1 MKTTGTWRW
10 WYEKHGAITAVG
22 AGILSALLAVY
33 FYRGMLDPRDADWLL
48 HEGDSF
54 QHYIGWQFFRQEPW
68 GWPLGAVKTLA
79 TELSTSIVYTDS
91 IPLYAIPLKLF
102 HHWLPDTFQYLG
114 LAIVINY
121 CLNGLVAC
129 RLLLSVGV
137 PAYAALAGALLI
149 SSLPIVILRGIGIQG
164 HEALTAH
171 WIILIAIE
179 LTLTTEKQ
187 RLKGAA
193 CWLLLLT
200 VAVLMHFYLF
210 FMAGVFWAVWWLS
223 ISYRVVKG
231 AIDAKSKPVR
241 QQTMSVL
248 YSYQAWWLMG
258 VATPCTILVVMWGAG
273 YFHLDSQSAAS
284 GGYGFYSA
292 ELLTFFNP
300 RSSAWFFNDNFTSLS
315 VLFPG
320 WQPAKE
326 GQYEG
331 MAYVGAGVLLL
342 WLALIVSTWFN
353 REVNLASVNAVNNDG
368 YHQEALVDHRW
379 LPAWIASVGLFGFA
393 MAGEVSIGQ
402 GSIPLYYDMLFEP
415 FKDYLRSS
423 GRMVWPLLYLLL
435 VITFIQLAQNM
446 RACWLLPLLVLAMV
460 VQREDLRELY
470 SFMRN
475 KVKNQVEASR
485 VDPRAYDVLKD
496 DELSQVWAS
505 HDSLIAFPAHDLDAI
520 KPYLWLAA
528 EHHLSI
534 NVAYLARANQQ
545 IIDAATQTYRRH
557 LAQGELP
564 EGHVYLI
571 TDHELSQQAC
581 RLASWACV
589 THENVTILWQPV
601 AVSSGR
607 YSPLSSQAT
616 Q

>member
-1 MKTTGTWRW
+1 MKTTGRWRW
-10 WYEKHGAITAVG
+10 WYDKHRAVTIAGAS
-22 AGILSALLAVY
+22 ILSAMLAVY
-33 FYRGMLDPRDADWLL
+33 FYRGMLDPRDAVWLL
-48 HEGDSF
+48 REGDSF
-54 QHYIGWQFFRQEPW
+54 QHYIGWHFFRQESW
-68 GWPLGAVKTLA
+68 GWPLGVVQSLA

-102 HHWLPDTFQYLG
+102 HPWLPDTFQYLG
-114 LAIVINY
+114 LAMVINY

-129 RLLLSVGV
+129 RLLLRVGV

-171 WIILIAIE
+171 WIILLAIE
-179 LTLTTEKQ
+179 LTLIAEKQ
-187 RLKGAA
+187 RLKGAV

-210 FMAGVFWAVWWLS
+210 FMAGVFWAAWWLT

-231 AIDAKSKPVR
+231 AASAREKPVR
-241 QQTMSVL
+241 RHMMSVL
-248 YSYQAWWLMG
+248 YSYKEWWLMG
-258 VATPCTILVVMWGAG
+258 IATPSTILVVMWAAG
-273 YFHLDSQSAAS
+273 YFHLDSQSATS
-284 GGYGFYSA
+284 GGYGYYSA

-300 RSSAWFFNDNFTSLS
+300 RSSAWFFNDSFTSLS
-315 VLFPG
+315 VLFAG

-331 MAYVGAGVLLL
+331 MAYVGAGVLVL
-342 WLALIVSTWFN
+342 WLAL
-353 REVNLASVNAVNNDG
+353 LVNAWFKRGVNQPNDHNVNNDWR
-368 YHQEALVDHRW
+368 HQQSLLYHRW
-379 LPAWIASVGLFGFA
+379 LPAWIASVGLFAFA

-402 GSIPLYYDMLFEP
+402 GSIPLYYDILFAP

-446 RACWLLPLLVLAMV
+446 KARWLIPLLVLAIV
-460 VQREDLRELY
+460 VQREDLRGLY

-485 VDPRAYDVLKD
+485 VDPYAYDVLKD
-496 DELSQVWAS
+496 EELSQVWAS

-545 IIDAATQTYRRH
+545 IIDTATQTYRRH
-557 LAQGELP
+557 LAQGKLP

-581 RLASWACV
+581 QLASWTCV
-589 THENVTILWQPV
+589 THENVTILWQPA
-601 AVSSGR
+601 AVSSDL
-607 YSPLSSQAT
+607 YSTLSP
-616 Q
+616 